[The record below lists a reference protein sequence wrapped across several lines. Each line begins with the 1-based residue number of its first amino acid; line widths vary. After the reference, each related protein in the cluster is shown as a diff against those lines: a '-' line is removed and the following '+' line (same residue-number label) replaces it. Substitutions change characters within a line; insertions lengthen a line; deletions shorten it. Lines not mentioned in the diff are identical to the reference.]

1 MNTTDG
7 GKTCSFQADSD
18 GRPTHA
24 IDARNGWILGTDI
37 VSNMQIARTTDGGT
51 TWTSAQIP
59 DPEWH
64 LGASRFFDELRSDAV
79 CFSSMLKPDMRRL
92 RSGTELPALC

>member
-1 MNTTDG
+1 VNTIDG
-7 GKTCSFQADSD
+7 GKTCSFQAD
-18 GRPTHA
+18 TLM
-24 IDARNGWILGTDI
+24 DARCMQSMRNGWILGTDI
-37 VSNMQIARTTDGGT
+37 VSKMQIARTTDGGT

-64 LGASRFFDELRSDAV
+64 LGASPFFDELRSDAV